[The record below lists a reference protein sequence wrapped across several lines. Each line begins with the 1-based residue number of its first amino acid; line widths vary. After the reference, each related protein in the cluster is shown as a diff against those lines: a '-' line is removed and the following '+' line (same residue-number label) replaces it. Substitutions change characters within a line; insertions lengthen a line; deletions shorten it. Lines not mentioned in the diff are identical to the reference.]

1 MVVRGYSGISKIAV
15 LAVDSLVRAL
25 CEVSREALSSYWLI
39 DILPHTPARISINKV
54 VRHCSCVLPRRAE
67 NGSKKIALWWVAGDF
82 FVLTA
87 FNSRGIP
94 RPIVSV
100 KKLRRLNAHL
110 AE

>member
-1 MVVRGYSGISKIAV
+1 MC
-15 LAVDSLVRAL
+15 LAL
-25 CEVSREALSSYWLI
+25 C
-39 DILPHTPARISINKV
+39 
-54 VRHCSCVLPRRAE
+54 
-67 NGSKKIALWWVAGDF
+67 LWCVAGDF